1 MTLIRNIAFF
11 TIFYGLSV
19 PIVLFVPV
27 SALFGQRALI
37 SYSRAW
43 VLYHRW
49 CTRYLL
55 GIRRRFEG
63 PRPTGQVFYAGK
75 HQSIYETIDLM
86 VELGSPAI
94 IMRREFERIPIWG
107 WAAKRYG
114 VITIDR
120 SASAGALRGM
130 LRQAKLALAQGRSVL
145 LFPEGTRVK
154 VGEQPPL
161 KSGFAGLYKMLA
173 LPVVPVASNSG
184 ELWPKKGLKRAGTIT
199 FRFGEPIPPGLP
211 RAEVEARVHAAINV
225 LDQPPT

>member
-1 MTLIRNIAFF
+1 MTLVRNIAFF

-19 PIVLFVPV
+19 PIVLCVPL

-37 SYSRAW
+37 SYSRGW
-43 VLYHRW
+43 VLFHRW

-75 HQSIYETIDLM
+75 HQAIYETIDLM

-94 IMRREFERIPIWG
+94 IMRREFERVPIWG

-130 LRQAKLALAQGRSVL
+130 LRQAKLALGQGRSVL

-173 LPVVPVASNSG
+173 LPVVPVASDSG
-184 ELWPKKGLKRAGTIT
+184 VLWPKKGLKRAGTIT

-211 RAEVEARVHAAINV
+211 RAEIEARVHAAINV
-225 LDQPPT
+225 LDHP